1 MNKIL
6 HVLLI
11 FCFCFTIISCA
22 NNDSTSTTTSRG
34 LHVRVSNEE
43 TIQTSLDG
51 TTWISKTSVTTGNL
65 WGVVLDQIRKQYRRG
80 RG

>member
-1 MNKIL
+1 MKHIL
-6 HVLLI
+6 HIFLI
-11 FCFCFTIISCA
+11 FSFCFTIISCA
-22 NNDSTSTTTSRG
+22 NNDSISTTTSRG
-34 LHVRVSNEE
+34 LLVRVSNDG

-51 TTWISKTSVTTGNL
+51 TIWISKTSVTTGNL